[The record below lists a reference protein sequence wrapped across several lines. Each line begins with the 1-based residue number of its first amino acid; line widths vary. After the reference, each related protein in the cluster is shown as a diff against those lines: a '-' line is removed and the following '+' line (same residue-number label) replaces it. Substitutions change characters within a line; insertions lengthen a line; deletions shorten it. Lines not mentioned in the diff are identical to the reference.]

1 MARIEN
7 ESKEQRFVRI
17 AEPRVN
23 RACKAVSLLG
33 NLAGSGYDCTPEQV
47 DAMFGA
53 VQAALDNARA
63 QFDRGNVIRFR
74 F

>member
-1 MARIEN
+1 MINKQET
-7 ESKEQRFVRI
+7 KEERFVRI

-23 RACKAVSLLG
+23 RACKAISLLG
-33 NLAGSGYDCTPEQV
+33 NLSGSGYEYTQEQV

-53 VQAALDNARA
+53 VQKSLDTARA
-63 QFDRGNVIRFR
+63 SFDKSNVVKFR

>member
-1 MARIEN
+1 MIDKSET
-7 ESKEQRFVRI
+7 KEARFVRI

-23 RACKAVSLLG
+23 RACKAISLLG
-33 NLAGSGYDCTPEQV
+33 NLAGSGYEYTQEQV

-53 VQAALDNARA
+53 VQKSLDTARAALDKS
-63 QFDRGNVIRFR
+63 NVVKFR